1 LNKYVIINS
10 IHHMTL
16 TKYFDYFSAQ
26 NNNIVVFISKLSQL
40 TNISLPSN
48 IVINLKNKSFQ
59 EILTKKNHIELL
71 KVANNN
77 LTYKIIIK
85 ICNPRKDNFVLIG
98 SEIYDYF
105 DYKIDRKITFIFS
118 KSLYSIKNSLI
129 SDIILGYQLKT
140 YSFDKYLNKKISRP
154 DVLFLQKQKNNTM
167 KEIKYNDNLLKSIS
181 FSKDLVSEPA
191 NILNPVTY
199 AARCKNLRIKGLKIK
214 ILNFD
219 QIQKIGM
226 NSLLG
231 VSQGS
236 VNEPQVV
243 IFEWNLKKNKKPIIL
258 VGKGVTFDSGGIS
271 LKPSTG
277 MEEMIFD
284 MGGSA
289 VVVGSMMNA
298 ALNKLNKSIVG
309 IIGLVENMPDGKAQR
324 PGDIVESLSGQTI
337 EIINT
342 DAEGRLVLA
351 DIITYVQ
358 KKYKPLNIIDFATL
372 TGAIMVALGTHKAGL
387 FSNNDKLSKR
397 LQSAGE
403 FVNENV
409 WRLPLGTEYDSEINS
424 SRADMKNIGST
435 RYGGSIQAAQ
445 FIKRFI
451 KDDIPWAHL
460 DIAGVTW
467 STQGGQNYISKIHKP
482 GATAFGVRLIDKFLK
497 GN

>member
-1 LNKYVIINS
+1 
-10 IHHMTL
+10 MTL
-16 TKYFDYFSAQ
+16 IKYFDYFSAQ
-26 NNNIVVFISKLSQL
+26 NYNIVVFISKLSEL

-48 IVINLKNKSFQ
+48 MEINIKNITFQ
-59 EILTKKNHIELL
+59 EILTKKNYIELL
-71 KVANNN
+71 KVDNNN

-85 ICNPRKDNFVLIG
+85 IFNPQKDNFVLIG
-98 SEIYDYF
+98 SKIYDYF
-105 DYKIDRKITFIFS
+105 DYKIDKKITFIFS
-118 KSLYSIKNSLI
+118 KSLYSIKSSLI
-129 SDIILGYQLKT
+129 SNIILGFQLRT

-154 DVLFLQKQKNNTM
+154 EFLLLQKQKNKTI
-167 KEIKYNDNLLKSIS
+167 KEIKYNDNLLRSIN

-199 AARCKNLRIKGLKIK
+199 ATRCKNLKIKDLKIK
-214 ILNFD
+214 VLNFD

-236 VNEPQVV
+236 ANEPQVV

-258 VGKGVTFDSGGIS
+258 VGKGVTFDTGGIS
-271 LKPSTG
+271 LKPATG

-289 VVVGSMMNA
+289 VVVGSMMNV
-298 ALNKLNKSIVG
+298 ALNKLNKSVVG

-337 EIINT
+337 EILNT

-351 DIITYVQ
+351 DIITYAQ
-358 KKYKPLNIIDFATL
+358 KKYKPLHIIDFATL
-372 TGAIMVALGTHKAGL
+372 TGAIMIALGTHKAGL
-387 FSNNDKLSKR
+387 FSNNDRLSKR
-397 LQSAGE
+397 IESAGE

-409 WRLPLGTEYDSEINS
+409 WRLPLGPEYDSEINS
-424 SRADMKNIGST
+424 PRADMKNIGST

-467 STQGGQNYISKIHKP
+467 SMKGGQNNISKIHKP
-482 GATAFGVRLIDKFLK
+482 GATAFGVRLIDQFLK